1 MPTDLFL
8 LNGVY
13 QNINIKI
20 RGGTCFSI
28 LSSSALFS
36 YQLYNSSKIWLQIYP
51 SPEQPLVR
59 VFRVLRDSGFK
70 LSSLLNPDRPPVPYD
85 GGILNYLG
93 RFLGLNSCHFL
104 CLEDPL
110 HDFSLDG
117 FDCKWGLLNITN
129 FPSLGPNFLAH
140 KNSPH
145 SQARPETSPTLM
157 SPSHGHPKIENGQF
171 SVFQILWSQAT
182 RQIISVLQLW
192 IWGLLEGYL
201 EKSPMNCRI
210 CPWIAPNH

>member
-36 YQLYNSSKIWLQIYP
+36 YQLYNSSKICLQGYP

-110 HDFSLDG
+110 H
-117 FDCKWGLLNITN
+117 N
-129 FPSLGPNFLAH
+129 FPLVFVQMSLPLFELV
-140 KNSPH
+140 
-145 SQARPETSPTLM
+145 
-157 SPSHGHPKIENGQF
+157 IYC
-171 SVFQILWSQAT
+171 
-182 RQIISVLQLW
+182 SVLSL
-192 IWGLLEGYL
+192 YL
-201 EKSPMNCRI
+201 
-210 CPWIAPNH
+210 IA